1 MSVEQANDID
11 FLAHDPQ
18 TGETLLVMVEARDW
32 ISSPIT
38 IHQLD
43 TKFAAYTQFVLCG
56 ALARI
61 IPEQANNPVR
71 FQLDH
76 FCPISEAAEK
86 KLREWAGKLSWIPIS
101 VWSHRMYWNPLLSFF
116 RRISR
121 KFGGPR
127 SELVRWMPK

>member
-1 MSVEQANDID
+1 
-11 FLAHDPQ
+11 
-18 TGETLLVMVEARDW
+18 
-32 ISSPIT
+32 PIT

-127 SELVRWMPK
+127 SELVRWMPKPGAQVVLLTGAQFADEFCDT